1 MIRCQLPRTSSTQLR
16 CLSTISNHSINQI
29 NNNTIST
36 ATSPTSQYNTFP
48 DNQINLTTPPDFQSY
63 HENISEIAKHLADL
77 GPYPPHSQYLNP
89 QHYYQ
94 NTVLMDWSKRTPHPV
109 TLRQLAAFGKALNED
124 KIISSANFVRHEL
137 PVRIALKL
145 RELQDLPFN
154 VVNNFHLAKVYESY
168 YDIFDRFRKIPQI
181 KTIKDNEE
189 FCHTLEDVLTD
200 INLLNLPNLM
210 MGALEC
216 CILDAMPQ
224 KQLDEL
230 VSSLLR
236 ARISRRLILEEH
248 LSLTKNF
255 TQNPNLPRSHNFIGD
270 IFFKCSAKEH
280 LQISANN
287 AAKFISSIYPNVKS
301 PKLIIEGQKDLS
313 FQFLTS
319 HLHYLF
325 GEILRNSYEAS
336 VKQFLKTN
344 PNLTDQQTKEP
355 APIRVCIID
364 NKDHVGFRFSDQGG
378 GIDIKPISRIFSFG
392 KDSTNARESLANFHK
407 LPNLKLE
414 TFYAKPSNIK
424 ERQKSLLKTSI
435 GGIDNL
441 LIKETTLLNLIQ
453 RPANYKLGLGLAM
466 CKVYADYWNGDLVMH
481 SLNGYGTDT
490 YLKLGKL
497 GHTHDK
503 LQLDRA

>member
-1 MIRCQLPRTSSTQLR
+1 MIRSRLTTTAPKTLKC
-16 CLSTISNHSINQI
+16 CCFLSTKTTSNSYPPPPSHDPINI
-29 NNNTIST
+29 TI
-36 ATSPTSQYNTFP
+36 
-48 DNQINLTTPPDFQSY
+48 PPDFHSY
-63 HENISEIAKHLADL
+63 HPDINVIAKHLDDL
-77 GPYPPHSQYLNP
+77 GPYPPHSQYINP

-94 NTVLMDWSKRTPHPV
+94 NTVLMDWSNRTPHPV
-109 TLRQLAAFGKALNED
+109 TLRQLAAFGRALNEE
-124 KIISSANFVRHEL
+124 KIISSANFVRLEL
-137 PVRIALKL
+137 PIRIALKL
-145 RELQDLPFN
+145 RELQELPFN
-154 VVNNFHLAKVYESY
+154 VVNNFHLARVYESY

-181 KTIKDNEE
+181 RTIEDNEK
-189 FCHTLEDVLTD
+189 FCKTLEDVLTD

-216 CILDAMPQ
+216 CILNAMPQ
-224 KQLDEL
+224 NQLDEL

-287 AAKFISSIYPNVKS
+287 AAKFISSLYPNVKS

-325 GEILRNSYEAS
+325 GEIMRNSYEAT
-336 VKQFLKTN
+336 VKQFLLTN
-344 PNLTDQQTKEP
+344 PTPSESDEP
-355 APIRVCIID
+355 PPIRVCIID
-364 NKDHVGFRFSDQGG
+364 NKDHVGFRFSDHGG
-378 GIDIKPISRIFSFG
+378 GIDLKPIGRIFSFG

-407 LPNLKLE
+407 LPNLELE
-414 TFYAKPSNIK
+414 TLYKKPSNIK
-424 ERQKSLLKTSI
+424 ERQNSLMKTSI
-435 GGIDNL
+435 GGIDNNY
-441 LIKETTLLNLIQ
+441 IKETTLINLIQ

-497 GHTHDK
+497 GHTQDK